1 MNTDNMNGDL
11 IMFALSLW
19 DQQIEAG
26 IGLEGEA
33 AAVDNLGDW
42 LDNRTYTRETLER
55 AAAGD
60 VEALALVRSEAGLP
74 VLS

>member
-1 MNTDNMNGDL
+1 MNTDNMSGGL

-26 IGLEGEA
+26 IGLEGA
-33 AAVDNLGDW
+33 PDAVENLGDW
-42 LDNRTYTRETLER
+42 LNNRTYSRETLEL
-55 AAAGD
+55 AASGD
-60 VEALALVRSEAGLP
+60 IEALALVRSEAGLP